1 MASGNKN
8 PNMYLFGNLS
18 VVHANRQHQIKIAV
32 SLKRRNHAG
41 ADIGIH
47 AQGTAFLIHIFD
59 HVADVAG
66 VEGNFD
72 VLSLQMS
79 IQILQHV
86 AQLAHGGDFQVI
98 LRRLHA
104 NEIVFALLGHQ
115 AGTFNGVLKL
125 APFHGHARK
134 PGRGQNLTVVDVFPG
149 QQTGDQRGNRPS
161 QPSDGCCPD
170 GRWPCRRRLP

>member
-1 MASGNKN
+1 MASGNKK

-18 VVHANRQHQIKIAV
+18 VVHANRQHQIKIVV
-32 SLKRRNHAG
+32 SLQRRNHAG

-79 IQILQHV
+79 IQI
-86 AQLAHGGDFQVI
+86 
-98 LRRLHA
+98 
-104 NEIVFALLGHQ
+104 
-115 AGTFNGVLKL
+115 
-125 APFHGHARK
+125 PARSW
-134 PGRGQNLTVVDVFPG
+134 R
-149 QQTGDQRGNRPS
+149 
-161 QPSDGCCPD
+161 
-170 GRWPCRRRLP
+170 